1 MMLFASVKKRHWWHA
16 ALVVIIIAALALGLR
31 VIGLSI
37 AVFDPLGQVI
47 DQYHFS
53 DGLFF
58 AKNKMT
64 RQPKANPRVI
74 IVDIGGCNSRAEIAT
89 VLNRI
94 AAAQPA
100 SVGLDIIFPKASSVL
115 PEEDDSLILAISRLP
130 NLVIASNE
138 SQGTDEHSFFSEGF
152 VEGNV
157 ATDYDMVRSFHS
169 SEGSFVGE
177 LLRFQ
182 GFPELMEET
191 ERMIDFDKVQT
202 YVYEHDSEIPSRE
215 VAGSL
220 VLVGDR
226 RDLRDYHRVPVSVN
240 GKLRLSGVE
249 LHAQELYTVLEGQ
262 RFRECGLGWT
272 VMLCVLLTYLFCV
285 LVVCPVYDAKKDFNS
300 LRCFLG
306 LLILILLL
314 TFLEYWVFFSLS
326 LYWSPVWLF
335 VGTGLAGLAAE
346 AFYWIINRVKR

>member
-1 MMLFASVKKRHWWHA
+1 M
-16 ALVVIIIAALALGLR
+16 VIVIAALAFALR
-31 VIGLSI
+31 AIGLSL
-37 AVFDPLGQVI
+37 AVFDPLGQAI

-53 DGLFF
+53 DGLFY
-58 AKNKMT
+58 AKNKIT
-64 RQPKANPRVI
+64 RQSKANPGVVI
-74 IVDIGGCNSRAEIAT
+74 MDIGGCHSRSEIAT

-100 SVGLDIIFPKASSVL
+100 AVGLDIIFPKASTVL

-130 NLVIASNE
+130 NLVLASNE

-152 VEGNV
+152 AEGNV
-157 ATDYDMVRSFHS
+157 AMAYDMVRTFHAG
-169 SEGSFVGE
+169 EGSFVGE
-177 LLRFQ
+177 LLRKF
-182 GFPELMEET
+182 GRPELMDKA
-191 ERMIDFDKVQT
+191 ERMIDFDRVQT

-215 VAGSL
+215 VAGSI
-220 VLVGDR
+220 VLVGDK
-226 RDLRDYHRVPVSVN
+226 RDLRDFHRVPVSVN

-262 RFRECGLGWT
+262 RFRECGPGWT
-272 VMLCVLLTYLFCV
+272 VMLCVLLTYLFCI
-285 LVVCPVYDAKKDFNS
+285 LIVCPVYDAKKDFNS